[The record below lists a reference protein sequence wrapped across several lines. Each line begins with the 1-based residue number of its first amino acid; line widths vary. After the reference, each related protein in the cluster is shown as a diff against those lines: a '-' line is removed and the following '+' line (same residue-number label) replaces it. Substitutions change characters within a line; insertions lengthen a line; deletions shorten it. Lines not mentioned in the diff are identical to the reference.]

1 MPGISRRSMP
11 LPSRPITI
19 ALTSHSLYPAAP
31 PTPTDPQPLSRAP
44 PPALLQEMSRS
55 LAVAVTILV
64 LCASASAF
72 APASLGLHSSRLSS
86 QICRRDAVAAVLS
99 SPLLVALPR
108 ASLASGGATAGGA
121 YLLSAKQRYNERVIK
136 GSKLLRSVTGKD
148 DVSSALPNP
157 RQPQPL
163 TDFASLAAQEFRKQ
177 FMKSEDWEDFKAAGY
192 LLGNAFRRNSQQQP
206 DSLPAVK
213 NWKAFQAALEKLAKG
228 KGAID
233 WSEPRFLLD
242 QYVRAKRGGQGDLQ
256 QKPSLAAVPH
266 ALSSTRAGSHTSPPT
281 NSSFLLASLAGTWR
295 RLGCPSLASCEECA
309 L

>member
-1 MPGISRRSMP
+1 
-11 LPSRPITI
+11 
-19 ALTSHSLYPAAP
+19 
-31 PTPTDPQPLSRAP
+31 
-44 PPALLQEMSRS
+44 MSRS

-148 DVSSALPNP
+148 D
-157 RQPQPL
+157 
-163 TDFASLAAQEFRKQ
+163 EFRKQ

-213 NWKAFQAALEKLAKG
+213 KWKAFQAALEKLAKG

-242 QYVRAKRGGQGDLQ
+242 QYL
-256 QKPSLAAVPH
+256 
-266 ALSSTRAGSHTSPPT
+266 
-281 NSSFLLASLAGTWR
+281 
-295 RLGCPSLASCEECA
+295 EEVGLPIA
-309 L
+309 REL